1 MIRTP
6 FDPTYQNLPRIVPIF
21 PLQGALLLPGGQLP
35 LNIFE
40 PRYLNMV
47 QDALGATRLIGMV
60 QPRTSDGD
68 EGSATV
74 YQIGCA
80 GRITAFSETGDGRY
94 LITLSG
100 LIRFEVG
107 AELPLH
113 QGYRRI
119 EADYA
124 RFRADMDEDDGPVD
138 RAALLEALRLY
149 FEANRL
155 ESDWKAIEN
164 ASDSRL
170 VTSLAMVCPFE
181 PSEKQAIL
189 EAETLSERAE
199 TMIAILRLSLT
210 DHEGQGARH

>member
-6 FDPTYQNLPRIVPIF
+6 FDPTYEQLPEVLPIF

-47 QDALGATRLIGMV
+47 QDALAGPRLIGMI
-60 QPRTSDGD
+60 QPSAPD
-68 EGSATV
+68 EDQGSAAV
-74 YQIGCA
+74 YRVGCA

-100 LIRFEVG
+100 LIRFQIGE
-107 AELPLH
+107 ELPLH
-113 QGYRRI
+113 QGYRRVQT
-119 EADYA
+119 DYR
-124 RFRADMDEDDGPVD
+124 RFRADMEDDEGPID
-138 RAALLEALRLY
+138 RTALLEALKRY
-149 FEANRL
+149 FEANDL
-155 ESDWKAIEN
+155 QSDWKAIEN
-164 ASDSRL
+164 ADNARL

-189 EAETLSERAE
+189 EAESLSERAE
-199 TMIAILRLSLT
+199 TMIAILRLSRS
-210 DHEGQGARH
+210 DQEGQGAPH